1 MAALALLNGTEPAA
15 APAPAPAPAPCG
27 ASLMSGL
34 SASMLGLG
42 LGGGR
47 CSMGGGGRASMDSSG
62 EHTGRVSMG
71 SVGSGTS
78 SDSASSG
85 TSLKRL
91 GLSGAASR
99 RVVNTTSEP
108 AAAVPSDAAAKDRT
122 DASAATPSVPA
133 AAGKRGADGGV
144 DALTAA
150 MSGAC
155 LAPGVAVPPALD
167 AIEEDSPSKEDLT
180 PSQQAASRA
189 ALSPIAPAAAQQA
202 RGTTP
207 RASNKTP
214 RRGFGMPATPVHR
227 RPARASEAAGPTPPV
242 DGPMLAWWLV
252 MASLPAEEALLLLPL
267 VCRTM
272 RAMGDD
278 LALLASLVG
287 SFFAPDASDG
297 GAAKRAGGLGGQGGG
312 GGGGGASSL
321 VEMGE
326 VLKAYPC
333 GRYLAEGGCKQVYRV
348 FNGSAQRWEAMSVV
362 DRKAMREAG
371 IEGQLQTEV
380 WVSYLLSQLRRH
392 GRCPHYLRLHQT
404 FTCVEPPPGREWGDV
419 DKPPVPAADD
429 DDDGS
434 SSSDENDEAAAP
446 PPAAAGRAKPRKPA
460 KVTRKPKAAQEC
472 HQYLLMELAEGGD
485 MEEACKKQPGEAW
498 EPAELP
504 ALLLQMLFSLHAS
517 QRELGMRHYD
527 IKLLNFFL
535 ARPPPSSAADAR
547 ALTMRYGVGGAHPLL
562 QTQLPCDAPSMVVL
576 ADFGTAD
583 LAPETLGAPI
593 GEQHFTTLENTPPDF
608 LLCGSGARQGFAAD
622 AFGLGLC
629 VLHLLTGRAP
639 YEELTAP
646 LHCPAELRQALR
658 RVWSAEAAAGADGD
672 PYAALRCHVED
683 EDEGEATLC
692 DTLYRFLCLFGAE
705 LGGTDADEDAADDSE
720 RDTHACS
727 GCVASSAAWAAVQSW
742 LATSGGK
749 TRFCRDH
756 AQWSAFHGRSKVLA
770 PAQKRMAALPGSE
783 ELLRGLVRFEP
794 SRRWSVA
801 RALRSDFFAPL
812 RCDAAASPAASET
825 VLEYLQY
832 QEA

>member
-1 MAALALLNGTEPAA
+1 MTALALLNGTEPSA
-15 APAPAPAPAPCG
+15 APAPAPAPAPFS
-27 ASLMSGL
+27 ASMGGL
-34 SASMLGLG
+34 SANMLGLA

-47 CSMGGGGRASMDSSG
+47 CSVGGGGRASMDSSG
-62 EHTGRVSMG
+62 EGGRVSMG

-99 RVVNTTSEP
+99 RVVATAEP
-108 AAAVPSDAAAKDRT
+108 AAPLPDDAAAKDRT
-122 DASAATPSVPA
+122 DASVATPNAPA
-133 AAGKRGADGGV
+133 AAKPGKPGKPGADSAV

-150 MSGAC
+150 MSGAS
-155 LAPGVAVPPALD
+155 LAPGVAAPPALD

-180 PSQQAASRA
+180 PQAAARA
-189 ALSPIAPAAAQQA
+189 ALSPIAPSAAQQA
-202 RGTTP
+202 RGMTP
-207 RASNKTP
+207 RASGKTP
-214 RRGFGMPATPVHR
+214 RRGFGMPATPVHPR
-227 RPARASEAAGPTPPV
+227 QARASEMAGPTPPV

-252 MASLPAEEALLLLPL
+252 MASLPTEEALLLLPL

-287 SFFAPDASDG
+287 SFFVPGASDG
-297 GAAKRAGGLGGQGGG
+297 GAKRAGSQGVC
-312 GGGGGASSL
+312 SL
-321 VEMGE
+321 VEIAE

-362 DRKAMREAG
+362 DRKALREAG

-380 WVSYLLSQLRRH
+380 WVSYLLAQLRRH
-392 GRCPHYLRLHQT
+392 GRCPHFLSLHQT

-419 DKPPVPAADD
+419 DKPPAPAAAADD
-429 DDDGS
+429 GGDDGS
-434 SSSDENDEAAAP
+434 SSDESDEAAAAP

-460 KVTRKPKAAQEC
+460 KVTRRPKAAQEC

-498 EPAELP
+498 EPSELP
-504 ALLLQMLFSLHAS
+504 GLLLQMLFSLLAS

-535 ARPPPSSAADAR
+535 ARPPCKAEAAGAP

-562 QTQLPCDAPSMVVL
+562 QTQLPSDAPSMVVL

-646 LHCPAELRQALR
+646 LHCPAELRQALG
-658 RVWSAEAAAGADGD
+658 RVWSVEAAASADDD
-672 PYAALRCHVED
+672 PYGALRCHVED
-683 EDEGEATLC
+683 DEGETTLC

-705 LGGTDADEDAADDSE
+705 LDAADAADGDGDDAD

-727 GCVASSAAWAAVQSW
+727 GCVASSAAWAAVQAW
-742 LATSGGK
+742 LATTSGK
-749 TRFCRDH
+749 SRFGRDH
-756 AQWSAFHGRSKVLA
+756 AQWSIFHGRSKVLA

-794 SRRWSVA
+794 SRRWSVS

-812 RCDAAASPAASET
+812 RCNAAASPTASET